1 MTVSMTAGA
10 TYPSCVALKKIVYHD
25 GIRVHTQAG
34 RIKQG
39 RASVAM
45 PAAPTP
51 RTAAAAGAAR
61 RYGGTGME
69 CLPGTYYAVPG
80 ETRALA

>member
-1 MTVSMTAGA
+1 MQV
-10 TYPSCVALKKIVYHD
+10 
-25 GIRVHTQAG
+25 G
-34 RIKQG
+34 RIRQG

-51 RTAAAAGAAR
+51 AGAAR
-61 RYGGTGME
+61 RYSGTGME